1 MPLDLNEVSGFISHT
16 DNAGYLTDLYNHVG
30 RRLQALGVPV
40 SLYEPLPLAEGP
52 ARSPA
57 LAEEPGPDLW
67 PAPPAVSSLAE
78 EDLPLAPPLPA
89 PEMPLRPIEASPSP
103 TGGDCLDVPTMP
115 DYSKFPD
122 GLREKLEMAWK
133 ERNGVA

>member
-16 DNAGYLTDLYNHVG
+16 DNAGYLLDLYNHVG
-30 RRLQALGVPV
+30 RRLQALGVNV
-40 SLYEPLPLAEGP
+40 SLYEPVPLAEGT

-67 PAPPAVSSLAE
+67 TAPALPSSLSE
-78 EDLPLAPPLPA
+78 EDLSLAQPLPES
-89 PEMPLRPIEASPSP
+89 EMPLRPILTSPSP
-103 TGGDCLDVPTMP
+103 TGGDPEEVKMP

-133 ERNGVA
+133 ERHGVE